1 MYYDDDGDLPD
12 SVHNNLPPRARRIY
26 REAFNDAWRR
36 DSDLDATHRDASARD
51 ADREERAHAAA
62 WNAVRAEYERSDGR
76 WVRIGTA
83 DQSSEFPRRSPTP
96 TPAE

>member
-1 MYYDDDGDLPD
+1 MHYENDSDLPD

-36 DSDLDATHRDASARD
+36 ASDLDATHRDAPARE
-51 ADREERAHAAA
+51 ADCEERAHAAA
-62 WNAVRAEYERSDGR
+62 WSAVRAEYKRCEGR
-76 WVRIGTA
+76 WVRIGA
-83 DQSSEFPRRSPTP
+83 ANQSSEFPQRPPTP

>member
-26 REAFNDAWRR
+26 REAFNDTWRR
-36 DSDLDATHRDASARD
+36 GSDLDATEGDPAVGD
-51 ADREERAHAAA
+51 ADREQRAHAAA
-62 WNAVRAEYERSDGR
+62 WKAVRAEYKRCNGR
-76 WVRIGTA
+76 WVRIGA
-83 DQSSEFPRRSPTP
+83 ANQSSEFPQRSPTP